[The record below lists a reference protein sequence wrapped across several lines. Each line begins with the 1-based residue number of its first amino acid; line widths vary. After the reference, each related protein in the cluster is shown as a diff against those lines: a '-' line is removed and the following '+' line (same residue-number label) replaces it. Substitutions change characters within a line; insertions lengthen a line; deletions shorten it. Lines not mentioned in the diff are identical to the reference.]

1 MKFLPH
7 LPWNDFS
14 SDTLPSTAAQAVE
27 QEDQVRMGMAD
38 QEALAKALISP
49 SKPNAAI
56 KRAFANAE
64 RLLSA

>member
-7 LPWNDFS
+7 LPSNDFAT
-14 SDTLPSTAAQAVE
+14 DTLPSTAAQAIE
-27 QEDQVRMGMAD
+27 REDQVRMSMAD

-49 SKPNAAI
+49 IKPNAAL
-56 KRAFANAE
+56 KRAFAKAE

>member
-1 MKFLPH
+1 M
-7 LPWNDFS
+7 S
-14 SDTLPSTAAQAVE
+14 
-27 QEDQVRMGMAD
+27 MAD